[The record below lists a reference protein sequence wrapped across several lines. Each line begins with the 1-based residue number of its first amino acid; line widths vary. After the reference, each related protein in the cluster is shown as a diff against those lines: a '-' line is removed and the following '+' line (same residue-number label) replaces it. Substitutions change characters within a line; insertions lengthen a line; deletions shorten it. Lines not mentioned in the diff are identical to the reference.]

1 MLPLKIKAVQ
11 AFCTEMNCTPEESS
25 PRSLWKLLLSPG
37 LSVLGQEAR
46 GEAQSPAAV
55 VGTSRV
61 LLHCCCSQAEPRLQW
76 ARRNNRGSSSG
87 SKDPA
92 CRAWWAQQWVVP
104 RYGAELSSPV
114 CSQGTGA
121 RGIPRG
127 GCWVPPESSWCC
139 CRVGNPKPSAECRAL
154 HPFHSMGNNVQAHVP
169 VWQSS
174 RAQRLL
180 SLGHTCECPAEPG
193 LGGQNIPE
201 SQIPLCSA
209 WIPFVRALP
218 RIHWYF
224 CKDFIPDGRCQP
236 VSFACERS
244 VELLLGFGVPCMS
257 FQYWF
262 PPLLCRRCSLALQ
275 VLLVSI
281 RKLGYIHNR

>member
-1 MLPLKIKAVQ
+1 M
-11 AFCTEMNCTPEESS
+11 
-25 PRSLWKLLLSPG
+25 
-37 LSVLGQEAR
+37 LGQEAK
-46 GEAQSPAAV
+46 GEAQSPAGV
-55 VGTSRV
+55 VGTSQV
-61 LLHCCCSQAEPRLQW
+61 LLHCCCSQAEPHLHW
-76 ARRNNRGSSSG
+76 GRRNNRGSSSG
-87 SKDPA
+87 REGPA
-92 CRAWWAQQWVVP
+92 CRAWSAQQWVVP
-104 RYGAELSSPV
+104 RCGAELSSPG

-121 RGIPRG
+121 QGSPGGSGHPTGQLLGATRGL
-127 GCWVPPESSWCC
+127 VVL
-139 CRVGNPKPSAECRAL
+139 CRVGIPEPSGECRAL
-154 HPFHSMGNNVQAHVP
+154 HPFQSMDNVQAHVP

-174 RAQRLL
+174 WAQRLL
-180 SLGHTCECPAEPG
+180 SLRHTCECPAEPG
-193 LGGQNIPE
+193 LGEQNIPE

-209 WIPFVRALP
+209 WIPFVHALP